1 MSTVPIESPPK
12 IQRWAELHVDDM
24 VLRLVPP
31 WGLEELGEKLERAMA
46 TGHLV
51 KVRVYTEFNGETTV
65 LVNPARARVVFL
77 SLRPEIEVRK
87 GMPDPFLNPGVIPDE
102 VGKLPVHES

>member
-1 MSTVPIESPPK
+1 MSTVPIESPPR

-31 WGLEELGEKLERAMA
+31 WGLEELGERLERAMA
-46 TGHLV
+46 TGKL
-51 KVRVYTEFNGETTV
+51 VRVRAYTEFNGETTV

-77 SLRPEIEVRK
+77 AFRPEIVPFS
-87 GMPDPFLNPGVIPDE
+87 GMPDPVLAPGVTPDE
-102 VGKLPVHES
+102 LGDYLRHEA